1 MPSDNIREGYSVEKF
16 SSLLDSLRKENRKIQ
31 YDIDV
36 AARERKAMEIEV
48 QKNGFRTEQIRNE
61 WRDQKGRVMASQ
73 GKVAA
78 AEEKMRKVESEGDK
92 VRMTVQNLV
101 NKTKQQNGKRID
113 IVDNFEIEMIQL
125 TESLKRNSIATSSE
139 RLNITIQEL
148 EGKITTLDIQLEK
161 IKESI
166 QENVIENASY
176 PYEIQ
181 DWVNILEELK
191 KIKNYVSAELVTTSD
206 KITSIQDDLSHLQSQ
221 RNHILMSN

>member
-1 MPSDNIREGYSVEKF
+1 MSSDNIQEGYSVEKF

-36 AARERKAMEIEV
+36 AARESKAMEIEV
-48 QKNGFRTEQIRNE
+48 QKSGLRTEQIRNQ
-61 WRDQKGRVMASQ
+61 WRDQKGRVMAFQ

-125 TESLKRNSIATSSE
+125 TESLKKNFIATSSE
-139 RLNITIQEL
+139 RLNMTIQEL
-148 EGKITTLDIQLEK
+148 EEKITTLDIQLEK
-161 IKESI
+161 IKERI